1 MAAVTLRRGDVWEVA
16 GQRPR
21 RVLVISHG
29 MYNDQPG
36 IPTVLTMPVLS
47 GGGDD
52 LGSWCV
58 PIGGGEVAV
67 VDYIGPTAKAVFE
80 HRVRMIDTQVVM
92 DVNNALFKIL
102 STS

>member
-1 MAAVTLRRGDVWEVA
+1 MLRRGDVWEVT

-21 RVLVISHG
+21 SVLVVSHG

-36 IPTVLTMPVLS
+36 IPTALTMPVLA
-47 GGGDD
+47 GTGDD
-52 LGSWCV
+52 LGTWCV
-58 PIGGGEVAV
+58 PIGAGEVVV
-67 VDYIGPTAKAVFE
+67 VDHIGRTAKAVFE
-80 HRVRMIDTQVVM
+80 RRVRVVDSQVVM

>member
-1 MAAVTLRRGDVWEVA
+1 MLRRGDVWEVT

-21 RVLVISHG
+21 SVLVVSHG

-36 IPTVLTMPVLS
+36 IPTVLTMPVLA
-47 GGGDD
+47 GAGDD
-52 LGSWCV
+52 LDTWCV
-58 PIGGGEVAV
+58 PIGEGQLAV
-67 VDYIGPTAKAVFE
+67 VDHIGLTAKAVFAQRL
-80 HRVRMIDTQVVM
+80 RVVDRQVVM

>member
-1 MAAVTLRRGDVWEVA
+1 MTLRRGDVWEVA

-21 RVLVISHG
+21 NVLVVSHG

-36 IPTVLTMPVLS
+36 IPTVLTMPVLA
-47 GGGDD
+47 GGDD
-52 LGSWCV
+52 DLDTWCV
-58 PIGGGEVAV
+58 PIGAGEVAV
-67 VDYIGPTAKAVFE
+67 VDQIGPTAKAVFE
-80 HRVRMIDTQVVM
+80 RRTRVVSNQLIM

>member
-1 MAAVTLRRGDVWEVA
+1 MLRRGDVWA
-16 GQRPR
+16 ITGQRPR
-21 RVLVISHG
+21 SVLVVSHG

-36 IPTVLTMPVLS
+36 IPTVLTMPVLT
-47 GGGDD
+47 GGGDV

-58 PIGGGEVAV
+58 PIGGGEAAV
-67 VDYIGPTAKAVFE
+67 VDYIGPTAKVVFDRRIRAVG
-80 HRVRMIDTQVVM
+80 TQVVM

>member
-1 MAAVTLRRGDVWEVA
+1 VWTVT

-21 RVLVISHG
+21 SVLVVSHG

-36 IPTVLTMPVLS
+36 IPTVLTMPVLA

-52 LGSWCV
+52 LGTWSV

-67 VDYIGPTAKAVFE
+67 VDQIGPTAKTVFE
-80 HRVRMIDTQVVM
+80 RRVRVVGSQVVM

>member
-1 MAAVTLRRGDVWEVA
+1 VILLRGDVWEVS

-21 RVLVISHG
+21 SVLVVSHG

-36 IPTVLTMPVLS
+36 IPTVLTMPVLK
-47 GGGDD
+47 GAGDD
-52 LGSWCV
+52 LVTWCV
-58 PIGGGEVAV
+58 PIGEGEVAV
-67 VDYIGPTAKAVFE
+67 VDQIEPTAKAVFKR
-80 HRVRMIDTQVVM
+80 RVRVVGSQVVM

>member
-1 MAAVTLRRGDVWEVA
+1 MILRRGDVWEVT

-21 RVLVISHG
+21 TVLVVSHG

-36 IPTVLTMPVLS
+36 IPTVLTMPVLP

-52 LGSWCV
+52 LGTWCV
-58 PIGGGEVAV
+58 PIGGDEVAV
-67 VDYIGPTAKAVFE
+67 VDHMGRTAKAVFTR
-80 HRVRMIDTQVVM
+80 RVRVVGSQRVM